1 MGLIRIVGATDID
14 RKKEPYQVI
23 FACRK
28 FVGYSPRGA
37 NWHTFISA
45 NDV

>member
-14 RKKEPYQVI
+14 RRKEPYQDI